1 MRLHAMRR
9 RYSRRESYGAAKA
22 AAELRSFAERRDRV
36 TISAVPAGGQK
47 IQGMRLHALCICGT
61 PGGNRTHNG
70 PLGGGCY
77 IHLTTEAYDVLPP
90 RHGGKTK
97 YYSTILFPKKQII
110 LRKATQHF

>member
-47 IQGMRLHALCICGT
+47 RQGMRLHALCICGT

-70 PLGGGCY
+70 PLGA
-77 IHLTTEAYDVLPP
+77 I
-90 RHGGKTK
+90 
-97 YYSTILFPKKQII
+97 
-110 LRKATQHF
+110 